1 CARSMAAGSMRSRR
15 PDTAPTTRRRSR
27 RTRRGPASRC
37 VPTRT
42 SCSSS
47 DRGRRDDGVVPSR
60 RLIREHPDPSP
71 RWPLL
76 YFALAGFD
84 LLTIVISLSI
94 NHRLV
99 AIYRHAVEVNQEWAE
114 GLDRYAALAQLA
126 SEVNAPGNDVFD
138 TRDVAGESRRLHAAL
153 GRFD

>member
-1 CARSMAAGSMRSRR
+1 
-15 PDTAPTTRRRSR
+15 
-27 RTRRGPASRC
+27 
-37 VPTRT
+37 
-42 SCSSS
+42 
-47 DRGRRDDGVVPSR
+47 VVPSR
-60 RLIREHPDPSP
+60 PLIREHPDRSP

-84 LLTIVISLSI
+84 VLTIVISLSI

-138 TRDVAGESRRLHAAL
+138 TRDVPG
-153 GRFD
+153 